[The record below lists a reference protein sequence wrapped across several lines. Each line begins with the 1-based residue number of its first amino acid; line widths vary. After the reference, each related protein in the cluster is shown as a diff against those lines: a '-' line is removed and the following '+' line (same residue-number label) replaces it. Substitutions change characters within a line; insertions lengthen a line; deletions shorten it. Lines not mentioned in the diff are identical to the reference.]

1 MKITKDMSIL
11 EVVQKYP
18 DTAMVFMYAG
28 MGCLGCAAAHFEN
41 IEQGCMAHGIDADAL
56 VEALNEVVESE
67 DNEVAD
73 HFEADTTAE
82 VSAIAK

>member
-1 MKITKDMSIL
+1 MTITKDMSIL

-41 IEQGCMAHGIDADAL
+41 IEQGCMAHGIDPDAL
-56 VEALNEVVESE
+56 VDALNEVVEAVDSE
-67 DNEVAD
+67 NEE
-73 HFEADTTAE
+73 HFEAVNVSE
-82 VSAIAK
+82 VVAAAK

>member
-1 MKITKDMSIL
+1 MTITKDMSIL

-41 IEQGCMAHGIDADAL
+41 IEQGCMAHGIDPDAL
-56 VEALNEVVESE
+56 VEALNEVVEAEESE
-67 DNEVAD
+67 NTE
-73 HFEADTTAE
+73 HFETEEAVAADA
-82 VSAIAK
+82 AR